1 MEKLT
6 SVLKNV
12 PLPLM
17 DKIRKYKT
25 LNSIYEVTWKCREPK
40 KGEKYGYG
48 GSLRR
53 DQAKSADMYVSTRT
67 YDMKQRRIMEE
78 GYRNLTDGLKAEL
91 KNALDC
97 VEVTAAELTK
107 CQQDNQVCRNIIKQ
121 LCLLL

>member
-25 LNSIYEVTWKCREPK
+25 KSSIYEVQWRYREAK
-40 KGEKYGYG
+40 KGEKYHWA

-53 DQAKSADMYVSTRT
+53 DQAKSADMYVSTQT

-78 GYRNLTDGLKAEL
+78 GYEKSIDILNAEL

>member
-25 LNSIYEVTWKCREPK
+25 KSSIYEVQWRYREAK
-40 KGEKYGYG
+40 KGEKYHWA

-53 DQAKSADMYVSTRT
+53 DQAKSADMYVSTQT

-78 GYRNLTDGLKAEL
+78 GYENTIDMLNAEL
-91 KNALDC
+91 KNALEC
-97 VEVTAAELTK
+97 VEVTAAELTE
-107 CQQDNQVCRNIIKQ
+107 CQQDNKTCRNIIKN

>member
-25 LNSIYEVTWKCREPK
+25 KSSIYEVQWRYREPK
-40 KGEKYGYG
+40 KGKKYHWA

-67 YDMKQRRIMEE
+67 YDMKQSRIMEE
-78 GYRNLTDGLKAEL
+78 GYEKSIVNAGITKKLLIKIDLMRLTLNLRMLWNVSKL
-91 KNALDC
+91 R
-97 VEVTAAELTK
+97 
-107 CQQDNQVCRNIIKQ
+107 QQS
-121 LCLLL
+121 

>member
-25 LNSIYEVTWKCREPK
+25 KSSIYEVTWRYREAK
-40 KGEKYGYG
+40 KGEKYHWA

-78 GYRNLTDGLKAEL
+78 GYEKSIDMLNAEL
-91 KNALDC
+91 KNALKC
-97 VEVTAAELTK
+97 VEVTAAELTE
-107 CQQDNQVCRNIIKQ
+107 CQQDNKTCRNIIKN

>member
-6 SVLKNV
+6 SLLKNV

-25 LNSIYEVTWKCREPK
+25 QNSIYEVTWRYREPK
-40 KGEKYGYG
+40 KGEKFSYA

-53 DQAKSADMYVSTRT
+53 DQAKSADMYVSTQT

-78 GYRNLTDGLKAEL
+78 GYENTIDMLNAEL
-91 KNALDC
+91 KNALEC
-97 VEVTAAELTK
+97 VEVTAAELTE
-107 CQQDNQVCRNIIKQ
+107 CQQENKTCRNIIKN

>member
-25 LNSIYEVTWKCREPK
+25 KSSIYEIQWRYREPK
-40 KGEKYGYG
+40 KGEKYHWA

-53 DQAKSADMYVSTRT
+53 GQAKSADMYVSTQT

-78 GYRNLTDGLKAEL
+78 GYEKSIDMLYAEL
-91 KNALDC
+91 KNALEC
-97 VEVTAAELTK
+97 VEVTAAELTE
-107 CQQDNQVCRNIIKQ
+107 CQQDNKTCRNIIKN

>member
-25 LNSIYEVTWKCREPK
+25 KSSIYEVQWRYREAK
-40 KGEKYGYG
+40 KGEKYHWA

-78 GYRNLTDGLKAEL
+78 GYEKSIDILNAEL

>member
-25 LNSIYEVTWKCREPK
+25 KSSIYEVQWRYREAK
-40 KGEKYGYG
+40 KGEKYHWA

-67 YDMKQRRIMEE
+67 YERKCWDHEEESYRR
-78 GYRNLTDGLKAEL
+78 RLDTLNAEL
-91 KNALDC
+91 KNALEC
-97 VEVTAAELTK
+97 VEVTAAELTE
-107 CQQDNQVCRNIIKQ
+107 CQQENKTCRNIIKN

>member
-25 LNSIYEVTWKCREPK
+25 KSSIYEVQWRYREAK
-40 KGEKYGYG
+40 KGEKYHWA

-53 DQAKSADMYVSTRT
+53 DQAKSADMYVSTQT

-78 GYRNLTDGLKAEL
+78 GYEKSIDILNAEL

-107 CQQDNQVCRNIIKQ
+107 CQQDNQVCRNIIKN

>member
-6 SVLKNV
+6 SLLKNV

-17 DKIRKYKT
+17 DKIRTYKT
-25 LNSIYEVTWKCREPK
+25 KNSIYEVSWRYREAK
-40 KGEKYGYG
+40 KGEKFSYA

-53 DQAKSADMYVSTRT
+53 DQAKSADMYVSTQT

-78 GYRNLTDGLKAEL
+78 GYEDTIGMLKAEL

-107 CQQDNQVCRNIIKQ
+107 SQQDNQVCRSIIKQ